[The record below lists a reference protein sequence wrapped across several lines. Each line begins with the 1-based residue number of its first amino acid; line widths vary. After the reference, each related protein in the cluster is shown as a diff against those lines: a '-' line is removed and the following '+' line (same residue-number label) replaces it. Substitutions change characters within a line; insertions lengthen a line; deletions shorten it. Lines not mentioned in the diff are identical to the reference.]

1 MISES
6 TPRYIHT
13 IFDKAQTL
21 VERKAADYTDTVD
34 YHSNFKYSNAVA
46 GPFPTMYKSYAVLI
60 GTKLARLSQ
69 LLQEGREV
77 NNESI
82 EDSFVDLVNYCAL
95 MAERY
100 HEEVNKTW

>member
-1 MISES
+1 MLIEK
-6 TPRYIHT
+6 
-13 IFDKAQTL
+13 KAG
-21 VERKAADYTDTVD
+21 DYTDNVD

-46 GPFPTMYKSYAVLI
+46 EPFPSQYKSYAVLI

-82 EDSFVDLVNYCAL
+82 EDSFLDLINYCAL

-100 HEEVNKTW
+100 AVEKEERE